1 MCNKSWWVQF
11 NWNSLVRFVSND
23 NNVTCF
29 NSFSAEHIPKEIK
42 KFIRNKINANIYKIQ
57 PYDSIMCGYFYIEFI
72 DVMLNNK

>member
-11 NWNSLVRFVSND
+11 NWNSLDRFVSND

-42 KFIRNKINANIYKIQ
+42 KFISNKINANIYKIQ
-57 PYDSIMCGYFYIEFI
+57 PYDSIMCGYFYIGFI